1 MAGLLPELAPL
12 LPGGGSGESSLRGR
26 EGAREMKEGKE
37 SSREYK
43 RETDSPRGGPE
54 LNMSQK

>member
-1 MAGLLPELAPL
+1 MAGLLPGLALL
-12 LPGGGSGESSLRGR
+12 LPGGGSGENSLGGR
-26 EGAREMKEGKE
+26 EGAREMEEGKE
-37 SSREYK
+37 SSRENE